1 MNRRERRRAA
11 KLRDIVEIKLGRIA
25 FDIKPGDDVSRDICF
40 VCGKPATAWLAPKVA
55 QGRSPKGA
63 RPTASPVSTGKSCC
77 CVRTASTLRRRP
89 AARSYAS
96 TGMRQI

>member
-25 FDIKPGDDVSRDICF
+25 FDIKPGDD
-40 VCGKPATAWLAPKVA
+40 
-55 QGRSPKGA
+55 
-63 RPTASPVSTGKSCC
+63 
-77 CVRTASTLRRRP
+77 